1 MNSIQHRRR
10 HAAPN
15 DNDSG
20 ASSAN
25 LKVALAYA
33 AAGVH
38 VFPCVPSGP
47 RVKQPLT
54 SHGHHDATTNSHQI
68 RRWWARDPDALVGI
82 PAGAGSGVWVL
93 DVDGA
98 AGRDSLKEL
107 IARFGLASIADLTQ
121 RVSRTPSGGLHLI
134 FALQP
139 GERPRNRAGDIG
151 AGLDTRGVRADGSS
165 AGYFIAPGSV
175 LPDGRRYE
183 FIDPATLE
191 ATGGDAT
198 TLANASPAPRNLLFL
213 ASFSVQERSRI
224 AADAELRSA
233 MQSADVAGWAE
244 IYERHTRSRAHIA
257 LPRIENPD
265 HYVIAAINGVVAD
278 LARAMAGA
286 RNHALNTAAFRLGQL
301 GIDEAEATKILMP
314 TASAIGLSAHEITRT
329 IRSGVR
335 AGAANPRGRA
345 VI

>member
-20 ASSAN
+20 PSSAN

-33 AAGVH
+33 AAGVP

-98 AGRDSLKEL
+98 AGRGSLNDL
-107 IARFGLASIADLTQ
+107 LARLGLASIADLT
-121 RVSRTPSGGLHLI
+121 RCVSQTATGGLHLV

-233 MQSADVAGWAE
+233 IHAADVAAWPAL
-244 IYERHTRSRAHIA
+244 YQQHTSLGDGVTPA
-257 LPRIENPD
+257 RIVHHD
-265 HYVIAAINGVVAD
+265 RYMIAAIDGVVSE
-278 LARAMAGA
+278 LAGAMEGA

-335 AGAANPRGRA
+335 AGAVNPRGRA